1 MLTIYLSFQVNS
13 SHWDDAEQP
22 DTQHNT
28 VNAVIWYR
36 DKAWLA
42 SHIWAKAA
50 SNHGLKPRKH
60 GKRMERDELN
70 EKGWKNMM
78 HPDGIVR
85 WNLMESVPKPENF
98 SPSVPRHSGDRHQ
111 TISVGETKSLPSKQN
126 WEYCRHYVDTL
137 DSADEQFPNAFRCL

>member
-1 MLTIYLSFQVNS
+1 MLTIYLSFQVNF

-28 VNAVIWYR
+28 LNAGIWYR

-60 GKRMERDELN
+60 GKRMKRD
-70 EKGWKNMM
+70 EKGWKK
-78 HPDGIVR
+78 HDAPGIT
-85 WNLMESVPKPENF
+85 WNRTLESVPKPENF

-111 TISVGETKSLPSKQN
+111 TMSVGETKSLPSKQN

-137 DSADEQFPNAFRCL
+137 DSVDEQFPNAFRCL